1 MATESEFDALLDAA
15 STAIGSGDLSA
26 ARTKLAQ
33 AEAILPAL
41 AETASADGVSV
52 KRRSLDGAW
61 RGLERLTRGGVIHR
75 RSRGV
80 TT

>member
-1 MATESEFDALLDAA
+1 MATESEFDALLATA

-26 ARTKLAQ
+26 KLAQ